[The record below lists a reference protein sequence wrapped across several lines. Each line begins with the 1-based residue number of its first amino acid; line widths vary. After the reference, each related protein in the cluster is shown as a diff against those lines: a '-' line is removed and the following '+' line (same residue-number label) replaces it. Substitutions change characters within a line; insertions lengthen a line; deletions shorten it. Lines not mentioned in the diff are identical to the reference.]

1 MPLADRGAR
10 RDGVTCRGFDQAGL
24 SEADEAAPPR
34 IVHGRD
40 RDDAA
45 GYDYNFIDYLFGGG
59 VVGAR
64 LYLDEPDAV
73 HVAMPAARLAAPAL
87 SGVLVYLQRRF
98 AVIRCLEAEGYR
110 DAWRAAG

>member
-10 RDGVTCRGFDQAGL
+10 CDGVTCRGFDQAGL
-24 SEADEAAPPR
+24 SEADEAAPPH
-34 IVHGRD
+34 IMHGRD

-45 GYDYNFIDYLFGGG
+45 EYDYNFIDYLFGAR
-59 VVGAR
+59 VGAR

-73 HVAMPAARLAAPAL
+73 YVAKPAALLAEPAL
-87 SGVLVYLQRRF
+87 ADVLVYLQRRF